1 MKAVLEFNLDDED
14 DAMAHLRC
22 VKSLD
27 MMATL
32 WEMDQHLRSL
42 TKYATDSTSQETYDE
57 LVKVRE
63 RLHEIMNEKGLSFD
77 NLIE

>member
-1 MKAVLEFNLDDED
+1 MIGKLEFNLDDAD

-22 VKSLD
+22 VKATE
-27 MMATL
+27 MMISL
-32 WEMDQHLRSL
+32 WEMDQHLRSI
-42 TKYATDSTSQETYDE
+42 TKYAPDSMAQETYDE

-77 NLIE
+77 SMIQ